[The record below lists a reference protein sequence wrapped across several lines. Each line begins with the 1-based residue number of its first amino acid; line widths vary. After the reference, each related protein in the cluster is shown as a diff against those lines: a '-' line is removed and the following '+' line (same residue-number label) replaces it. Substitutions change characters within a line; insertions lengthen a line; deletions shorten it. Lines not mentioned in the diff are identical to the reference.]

1 MKISAMLALAAGLL
15 GGLTLSVLSP
25 TPKEVPAPATIL
37 IHHDAPEAL
46 HPVTEERGEPITIPT
61 VLIVG
66 ERVKPARVEAKE
78 KTWTCTGGWKDLQQ
92 GVGQYRTCGWQ

>member
-25 TPKEVPAPATIL
+25 TPKEVPAPATIVN
-37 IHHDAPEAL
+37 HHEAPEAL

-66 ERVKPARVEAKE
+66 ERVKPARVEE
-78 KTWTCTGGWKDLQQ
+78 KQWICTGGWKDLQQ
-92 GVGQYRTCGWQ
+92 GSGGYRSCGWQ